1 MDSNRLEILQKI
13 ESGEVTPEDGLRR
26 LNAIEDAQLTTGQE
40 FASLKTNPAVE
51 VISPAHPDEGSTPD
65 ADMPDF
71 ARFRVISWAL
81 FGAFLLLT
89 LISANWMIQSWQT
102 SPYGWG
108 FWLSWIP
115 FAIGVLGMATSLNT
129 RWLHVRVSEM
139 ENGKRKNIRISL
151 PLPLG
156 LVSWFFKLN
165 PSWLPQEMRSKNIG
179 ETLNEVNQSISR
191 NEPFFI
197 EVNEDDQHVE
207 IYIG

>member
-26 LNAIEDAQLTTGQE
+26 LNAIEDAQPTTGQE
-40 FASLKTNPAVE
+40 LASLKTNPAVE
-51 VISPAHPDEGSTPD
+51 AISPAHPDEGSTPD
-65 ADMPDF
+65 DDMPDF

-89 LISANWMIQSWQT
+89 LISANWMIQGWQT
-102 SPYGWG
+102 RPYGWG

-197 EVNEDDQHVE
+197 EVDEEDQHVE

>member
-13 ESGEVTPEDGLRR
+13 ESGEVTPEDGLRQ
-26 LNAIEDAQLTTGQE
+26 LNAIEDAQPTTGQE
-40 FASLKTNPAVE
+40 FADPATDPAVM
-51 VISPAHPDEGSTPD
+51 VISPPHPDAGSMPD
-65 ADMPDF
+65 ADAPDYG
-71 ARFRVISWAL
+71 RFRVISWAL

-89 LISANWMIQSWQT
+89 LISANWMIQSWQIR
-102 SPYGWG
+102 PYGWG

-129 RWLHVRVSEM
+129 RWLHIRVSEM
-139 ENGKRKNIRISL
+139 ENGKRKHIRISL

-156 LVSWFFKLN
+156 LVSWFFKMN
-165 PSWLPQEMRSKNIG
+165 PSWLPQGMRNKNIG
-179 ETLNEVNQSISR
+179 ETLGEVNQSISR

-197 EVNEDDQHVE
+197 EVDEEDQHVE